1 MCTLMGH
8 FVRGATLLGAI
19 LSVSAISVRAQEIMH
34 EGVVTGSKAPS
45 EEQDN
50 KIDYKNAEAMP
61 LPAAPDSLAR
71 QAEKDL
77 IDNLVNRN
85 RPVVSGP
92 AGLEPGSEGSGMPN
106 SVEPRTPSGPPNPKK
121 LKRP

>member
-19 LSVSAISVRAQEIMH
+19 LSVPAISVRAQEIMH
-34 EGVVTGSKAPS
+34 EGAVTGSKTPS

-92 AGLEPGSEGSGMPN
+92 AGLEPGSEGNGMPN

>member
-1 MCTLMGH
+1 MRILFGH
-8 FVRGATLLGAI
+8 SIRLATLLGII
-19 LSVSAISVRAQEIMH
+19 LSTWTMSVQAQEIMH
-34 EGVVTGSKAPS
+34 KGPVTGSKAPS
-45 EEQDN
+45 EEN
-50 KIDYKNAEAMP
+50 NNAIDYKNAEAFP
-61 LPAAPDSLAR
+61 LPAAPDSLAE

-92 AGLEPGSEGSGMPN
+92 AGVEAGSEGNGTTGSG
-106 SVEPRTPSGPPNPKK
+106 ERGTPSAAPNQKK